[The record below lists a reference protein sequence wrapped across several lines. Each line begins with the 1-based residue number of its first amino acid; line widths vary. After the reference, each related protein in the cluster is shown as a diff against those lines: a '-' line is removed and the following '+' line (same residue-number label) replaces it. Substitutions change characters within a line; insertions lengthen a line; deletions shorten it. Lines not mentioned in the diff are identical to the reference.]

1 MKHDLIFVP
10 KIHLIISALNLNLF
24 LTFLSSI
31 DKFDLITIFMW
42 MTIYRSTNSPT
53 LTKMGGGVGYFSSN

>member
-10 KIHLIISALNLNLF
+10 KIHFIISALNLN

-31 DKFDLITIFMW
+31 DKFDLITIF
-42 MTIYRSTNSPT
+42 YRWQYTEAPT
-53 LTKMGGGVGYFSSN
+53 HQLD

>member
-10 KIHLIISALNLNLF
+10 KIHFIISVLNIN

-31 DKFDLITIFMW
+31 DKFDLITILFF
-42 MTIYRSTNSPT
+42 IDDNIQKHQLNNS
-53 LTKMGGGVGYFSSN
+53 TKMRGGVGYLIQT